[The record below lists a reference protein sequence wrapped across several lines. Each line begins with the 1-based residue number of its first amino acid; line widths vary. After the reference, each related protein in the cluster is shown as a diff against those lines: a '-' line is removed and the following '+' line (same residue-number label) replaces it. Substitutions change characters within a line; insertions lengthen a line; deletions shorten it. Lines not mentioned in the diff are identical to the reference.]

1 MLSTTGTRSG
11 QVSVF
16 TSCCCTSAWHTGLQS
31 DGGPVTR
38 VRPVRRCGQV
48 YTASGHCRVWS
59 SVCSR
64 GGPVAA
70 FLLGESWPLEAAGA
84 EKVEVSQWH
93 CHVSG
98 ALKFPDDVAE
108 WKQ

>member
-1 MLSTTGTRSG
+1 MDRCTQPPGIAGSG
-11 QVSVF
+11 AQ
-16 TSCCCTSAWHTGLQS
+16 SAT
-31 DGGPVTR
+31 
-38 VRPVRRCGQV
+38 
-48 YTASGHCRVWS
+48 
-59 SVCSR
+59 R